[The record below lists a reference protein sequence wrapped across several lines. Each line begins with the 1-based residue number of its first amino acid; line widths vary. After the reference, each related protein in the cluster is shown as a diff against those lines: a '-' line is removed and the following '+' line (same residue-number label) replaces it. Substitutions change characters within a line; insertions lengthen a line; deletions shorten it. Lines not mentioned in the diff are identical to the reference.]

1 MIKDS
6 GSLGS
11 GVPKL
16 PWECVVL
23 GIPVSV
29 NVRNKVKK
37 QRWRDAVQAAAHAEW
52 PDGEAPLACKLE
64 IHVTYYHERAPL
76 DVDNMMKPIQ
86 DALNGIVY
94 VDDKQLTDRHSHL
107 RDLNDA
113 YRVRGLSHAQ
123 AEGFMAD
130 TPFVHIRIEVSSL
143 TVELP

>member
-1 MIKDS
+1 M
-6 GSLGS
+6 
-11 GVPKL
+11 
-16 PWECVVL
+16 PWECVIL

-29 NVRNKVKK
+29 NTRNKVKK
-37 QRWRDAVQAAAHAEW
+37 QRWRDAVQAAARAEW
-52 PDGEAPLACKLE
+52 PDGEAPLACKLT
-64 IHVTYYHERAPL
+64 IHITYYHDRAPL

-94 VDDKQLTDRHSHL
+94 VDDKLLTDRHSHL

-113 YRVRGLSHAQ
+113 YRVRGLSRAQ

-130 TPFVHIRIEVSSL
+130 TPFVHIRIEASSP

>member
-1 MIKDS
+1 
-6 GSLGS
+6 
-11 GVPKL
+11 VPPM
-16 PWECVVL
+16 PWECVIL

-29 NVRNKVKK
+29 NTRNKVKK
-37 QRWRDAVQAAAHAEW
+37 QRWRDAVQAAARTEW
-52 PDGEAPLACKLE
+52 PDGEPPLTGKLT
-64 IHVTYYHERAPL
+64 IRITYFHDRAPL

-107 RDLNDA
+107 RDLNEP
-113 YRVRGLSHAQ
+113 YRVRGLSRAQ

-130 TPFVHIRIEVSSL
+130 TPFIHIRIEHSPP